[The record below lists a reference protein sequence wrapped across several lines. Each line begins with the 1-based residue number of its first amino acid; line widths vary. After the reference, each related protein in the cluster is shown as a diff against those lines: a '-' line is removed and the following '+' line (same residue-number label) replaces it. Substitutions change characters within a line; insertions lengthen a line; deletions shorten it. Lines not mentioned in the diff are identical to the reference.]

1 VLYMQAMQDIN
12 VGGRLSKTQFQF
24 TLRDTDITELNA
36 WGPKILARL
45 QALPGLADVTS
56 DQQSSAPRLM
66 VRVNRDAAARV
77 GVTPSAID
85 ETLYDAFGQRQV
97 STIYGAL
104 NQYHVVLEVDPR
116 FQLAPDALDR
126 IYVKAGDGTLVPLS
140 AVTTLESGTAPL
152 SINHQDGFPA
162 VTISFNLM
170 PGTALGQAVQEI
182 RQAMQ
187 QIGAPPT
194 VQAAFQGTAQAFQ
207 KSLSSEPVLIAASLV
222 AIYIILAMLYES
234 VVHPLTIIST
244 LPSAGLGALLTLM
257 LFHQDLT
264 VMGIIGI
271 ILLMG
276 IVKKNGIMLVDF
288 ALEAER
294 HQGKAPEVAMFEAC
308 VLRFRPILMTTMAA
322 MLGGIP
328 LALGTGAGTELR
340 RPLGLAIVGG
350 LLVSQ
355 VLTLYTTPV
364 IYLYLDGLS
373 RWLKLRRRTPRLQAA
388 LTAES

>member
-1 VLYMQAMQDIN
+1 
-12 VGGRLSKTQFQF
+12 
-24 TLRDTDITELNA
+24 
-36 WGPKILARL
+36 
-45 QALPGLADVTS
+45 
-56 DQQSSAPRLM
+56 
-66 VRVNRDAAARV
+66 
-77 GVTPSAID
+77 
-85 ETLYDAFGQRQV
+85 LYDAFGQRQV

-207 KSLSSEPVLIAASLV
+207 RSLSSEPVLIAASLV